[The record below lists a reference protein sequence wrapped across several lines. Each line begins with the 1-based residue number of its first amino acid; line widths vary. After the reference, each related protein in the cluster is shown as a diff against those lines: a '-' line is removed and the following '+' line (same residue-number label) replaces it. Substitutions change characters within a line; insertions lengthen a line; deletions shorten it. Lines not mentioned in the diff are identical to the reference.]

1 MSWCYAKGSLTGLTA
16 WFLSSGVYP
25 SEILP
30 SEIQASTANPENS
43 WPQSLIAEIRASA
56 KDLRAGSSM
65 IMRFCRCV
73 SQVVQVSSRWR
84 VLPGGG
90 SEVALTI
97 SSICLDCLHAEYFL
111 HFFGRLYNTGDYLLI
126 FFFFSPEDSLTKLCF
141 SPKSVARF

>member
-73 SQVVQVSSRWR
+73 SQVVQFSSRWR

-97 SSICLDCLHAEYFL
+97 LQFVLTAYMQ
-111 HFFGRLYNTGDYLLI
+111 NI
-126 FFFFSPEDSLTKLCF
+126 FFIFLVDCTIQVTIFSFFFTW
-141 SPKSVARF
+141 R